1 MAGSQWPH
9 QGIDG
14 AGGGHMT
21 LLHLLVVL
29 LLPLSVTYSD
39 VMRSKRLAV
48 LYAGRTK
55 AGR

>member
-1 MAGSQWPH
+1 
-9 QGIDG
+9 
-14 AGGGHMT
+14 MT